1 MSNTFI
7 KIALYNIEKAR
18 QLETKKYKNQN
29 TKEKAIEEHMG
40 HVVGA
45 LFSSIAFLEAT
56 INEIFMRCLNKTN
69 MYPNMTDKQKEIM
82 GEFWK
87 EVNSNRINQFD
98 ENEAIKEELFM
109 LITDRKKNQDKY
121 RDSRKILKKVEKQ
134 IEQGRVFSPILL
146 NKYQFALFIN
156 NKELYNGNNSI
167 YKNVNLVRN
176 LRNNITH
183 YVPDIEN
190 KKIQIMVADLKNKN
204 FQLNNLISGKSIY
217 TFFPHKCL
225 SYSCAEWAYNSCI
238 DFVNDFYN
246 RMDFPFYYSNNIFSE
261 RDNL

>member
-7 KIALYNIEKAR
+7 KIALYNIDKAR
-18 QLETKKYKNQN
+18 QIETKKYKNQN

-56 INEIFMRCLNKTN
+56 INEIFIRCVNKTN

-82 GEFWK
+82 GEYWK
-87 EVNSNRINQFD
+87 EINSNW
-98 ENEAIKEELFM
+98 
-109 LITDRKKNQDKY
+109 KKNQDKY
-121 RDSRKILKKVEKQ
+121 RDIRKILEKVEK
-134 IEQGRVFSPILL
+134 PIKGNRILPPTL
-146 NKYQFALFIN
+146 INKYKVALIITS
-156 NKELYNGNNSI
+156 KESYNGDNSI
-167 YKNVNLVRN
+167 YKNINLVRN
-176 LRNNITH
+176 LRNSITH
-183 YVPDIEN
+183 YVPDFEN
-190 KKIQIMVADLKNKN
+190 KKIQIMVADLKNKH
-204 FQLNNLISGKSIY
+204 FQLNNLIGNKSIY

-246 RMDFPFYYSNNIFSE
+246 RMGFPFYYSNNIFSE
-261 RDNL
+261 KDNL